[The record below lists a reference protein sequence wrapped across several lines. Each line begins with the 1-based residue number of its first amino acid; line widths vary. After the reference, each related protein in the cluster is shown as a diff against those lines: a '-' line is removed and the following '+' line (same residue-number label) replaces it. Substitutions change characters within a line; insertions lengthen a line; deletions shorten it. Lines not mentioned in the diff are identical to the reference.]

1 MYPNT
6 TDVSLFPIAAALEGQ
21 PSATHEVRYRAGH
34 LASHC
39 LCCKG
44 SRDSGLMRLKGGDS
58 WEDGFSTKLIT
69 IRKTLYEAL
78 IDKQLELAQTA
89 S

>member
-6 TDVSLFPIAAALEGQ
+6 ADVSLFSTAAALEGQ
-21 PSATHEVRYRAGH
+21 PSATHEVRYGAGH
-34 LASHC
+34 LASCC

-44 SRDSGLMRLKGGDS
+44 SGDSGLMRLKGGDS

-69 IRKTLYEAL
+69 ILSTLYETL